1 MAVSY
6 RCAYCGSQQ
15 TWDGNGSRVCTQ
27 CGATQPEGAASSSAA
42 SAPSKKRWPWI
53 VLTCLL
59 LAAVVTFLVRRSIRP
74 AVSTTDRPATPL
86 HSRIVVINNL
96 EIRTVPADSHLSA
109 LDLLRSAPANTG
121 TLFDTKLL
129 SISTPHPMKDTE
141 GALYYVSEVVNRSRD
156 TTAIAPTAEMALV
169 KNGRTVETSDLNF
182 SDLPPGH
189 SPAYFSW
196 DGSTSDFDHIVFRWK
211 PVQGYS
217 AASASHPRL
226 ETTITGKK
234 MTPGSVTVN
243 FTYTYHFVSAAVQGT
258 VINRGDSIG
267 KGIQLYLT
275 LRDAKGNVTGFKEKD
290 LNQFAPGQSVNFDLT
305 ADQWGDPVTSLDVEA
320 LAVTEPLLK

>member
-15 TWDGNGSRVCTQ
+15 TWDGSGSRVCTQ
-27 CGATQPEGAASSSAA
+27 CGATQPADDTSGAAA
-42 SAPSKKRWPWI
+42 SASSKKRWPWI
-53 VLTCLL
+53 VLTCVL
-59 LAAVVTFLVRRSIRP
+59 LAGVVTFLVRRSAP
-74 AVSTTDRPATPL
+74 TVSTADHPATPL
-86 HSRIVVINNL
+86 HSRIVVINNP

-109 LDLLRSAPANTG
+109 LDLLRSAPSNTG

-141 GALYYVSEVVNRSRD
+141 GALYYVGEVVNHSRD

-182 SDLPPGH
+182 SDLPPGGH

-211 PVQGYS
+211 PVQGYPT
-217 AASASHPRL
+217 ASASHPRL
-226 ETTITGKK
+226 ETTITGRK

-243 FTYTYHFVSAAVQGT
+243 FTYTYHYVSADVQGT
-258 VINRGDSIG
+258 VTNRGDG
-267 KGIQLYLT
+267 TAKGIQLYLT
-275 LRDAKGNVTGFKEKD
+275 LRDAKGDVTGFKEKD
-290 LNQFAPGQSVNFDLT
+290 LNQLAPGQSVNFDLD
-305 ADQWGDPVTSLDVEA
+305 ADQWGNPVTSLDVEA